1 MMTGRTTM
9 MSKLRIFKETVIDFL
24 IENMIMYLK
33 NLKKIMSLKNAKM
46 MFREIASL
54 FHLKSQREVLKFLK
68 EKIREVEEAK
78 DNGLT

>member
-68 EKIREVEEAK
+68 EEIREVEEAK